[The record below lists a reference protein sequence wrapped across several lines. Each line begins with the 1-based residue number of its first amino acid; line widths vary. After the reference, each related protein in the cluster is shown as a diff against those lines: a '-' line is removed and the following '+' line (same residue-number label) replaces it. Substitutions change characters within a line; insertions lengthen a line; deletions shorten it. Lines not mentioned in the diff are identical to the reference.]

1 MLDRPFPTSP
11 LAALRGACYAAA
23 MQDKTVV
30 LAYSGG
36 LDTSII
42 LKWLKLEGYRV
53 VAYIAD
59 VGQQED
65 FVEVERRAKVTGA
78 DAIHVVDLKSEF
90 VTDYIFPAIAGGAIY
105 ERRYLLG
112 TALARPVIA
121 KHQVEVAKQ
130 EKASAVS
137 HGATGKGNDQV
148 RFELG
153 YAALAPALKVIAP
166 WKEPSFLAKFQ
177 GRSDLIHFAKEHG
190 IEIPVTLEKPFS
202 TDENLMHKSYE
213 SGILEDPMKRPDK
226 DTFTVC
232 ADPQSAP
239 DKVTTIE
246 IEFRDARPIRVT
258 NLDDKRQET
267 NPLALF
273 QYLNELGAING
284 IGRIDIVENRFI
296 GIKSRGIYETPGG
309 TILHHALRDL
319 EGIAMDKQVQ
329 RLRDVLAPEYA
340 AIIYNGFWFS
350 PEMDFIAGALEQAQ
364 KLVDGVVRLELYK
377 GTARPIG
384 RMSPN
389 SLYNEELSSMDVA
402 GGFDQTDSRGFI
414 RINALRLKAHRLIV
428 KNNDESS

>member
-1 MLDRPFPTSP
+1 
-11 LAALRGACYAAA
+11 

-42 LKWLKLEGYRV
+42 LKWLKLQGYRV

-65 FVEVERRAKVTGA
+65 FAEVERRARHTGA
-78 DAIHVVDLKSEF
+78 DAIHVVDLNREF

-121 KHQVEVAKQ
+121 KHQVAIARQ
-130 EKASAVS
+130 ENATALS

-148 RFELG
+148 RFELA
-153 YAALAPALKVIAP
+153 YAALAPDLEVIAP
-166 WKEPSFLAKFQ
+166 WKDPRFLAQFQ
-177 GRSDLIHFAKEHG
+177 GRSDLIRFAKEHN

-213 SGILEDPMKRPDK
+213 SGLLEDPMQRPGK

-232 ADPQSAP
+232 VDPTDAP
-239 DKVTTIE
+239 DKVTNIE
-246 IEFRDARPIRVT
+246 VEFRDAYPIRVT
-258 NLDDKRQET
+258 NLDDQQEET
-267 NPLALF
+267 EALALF
-273 QYLNELGAING
+273 RYLNELGAING

-309 TILHHALRDL
+309 TILYHALRDL

-329 RLRDVLAPEYA
+329 RLRDMLAPEYA
-340 AIIYNGFWFS
+340 AVIYNGFWFS
-350 PEMDFIAGALEQAQ
+350 PEMEFIAGALERAQ
-364 KLVDGVVRLELYK
+364 QLVNGVVRLRLYK
-377 GTARPIG
+377 GNVTPVG
-384 RMSPN
+384 RMSPS

-414 RINALRLKAHRLIV
+414 RINSLRLKAHRLIV
-428 KNNDESS
+428 GNQKQH